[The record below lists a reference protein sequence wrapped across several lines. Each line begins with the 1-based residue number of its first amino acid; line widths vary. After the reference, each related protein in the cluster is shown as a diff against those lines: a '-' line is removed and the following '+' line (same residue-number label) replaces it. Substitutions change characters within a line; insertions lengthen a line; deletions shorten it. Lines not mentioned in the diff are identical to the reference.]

1 CYVALRKSAQAK
13 QETWEQHAKRSR

>member
-1 CYVALRKSAQAK
+1 VALRKSAQAK

>member
-1 CYVALRKSAQAK
+1 YVALRKSAQAK